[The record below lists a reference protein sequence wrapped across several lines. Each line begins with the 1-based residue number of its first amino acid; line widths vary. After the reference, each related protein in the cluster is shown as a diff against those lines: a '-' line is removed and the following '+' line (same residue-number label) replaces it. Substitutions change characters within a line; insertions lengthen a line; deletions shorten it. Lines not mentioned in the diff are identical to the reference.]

1 MRVNCYNDAN
11 GYMDNVKKEGALFYA
26 IFEAD
31 LAPRTLATPGFTYQK
46 DRNSDYDWSA
56 LPTRADGSLAS
67 RSSCSAD
74 AMSWWWVPPFVR
86 TISITTVGATRVT
99 STGLIPTTLT
109 RSTHPSRPT

>member
-1 MRVNCYNDAN
+1 MNCYNDAS

-31 LAPRTLATPGFTYQK
+31 LAPRTLATLGFTYQK

-74 AMSWWWVPPFVR
+74 GMSWWWVPPFVR
-86 TISITTVGATRVT
+86 TISMVHYSR
-99 STGLIPTTLT
+99 LIRMGG
-109 RSTHPSRPT
+109 RSTCPVRLLRSL